1 MVGFADSPVFWET
14 CEKLKRARIALHPI
28 IDAFW
33 RVPKPVLV
41 RDKDGCVRSTNTS
54 LFSWNFDMHFRY
66 VPGSIVRMKLRRIS
80 SSTPVSQNAGDGRR
94 TENIEHQIDD
104 LEPCYAEVE
113 PDDIQEIPCDG
124 AEPNDQFSYPKVGG
138 FRSSPSDSPSLAEE
152 SLTTT
157 LPIGSDTN
165 IPG

>member
-1 MVGFADSPVFWET
+1 MYLDQNLWGYPKLVDSALRVKTRIRIIQEERTRWKV
-14 CEKLKRARIALHPI
+14 EKEKRESY
-28 IDAFW
+28 
-33 RVPKPVLV
+33 VSVL
-41 RDKDGCVRSTNTS
+41 
-54 LFSWNFDMHFRY
+54 
-66 VPGSIVRMKLRRIS
+66 SIPEVIFGLPDNWIS
-80 SSTPVSQNAGDGRR
+80 SSTPVSQGTGDGRR
-94 TENIEHQIDD
+94 TENIEHQVDD

-124 AEPNDQFSYPKVGG
+124 AEPNDQYSYPKVGG
-138 FRSSPSDSPSLAEE
+138 FRTSPSDSPSLAEE